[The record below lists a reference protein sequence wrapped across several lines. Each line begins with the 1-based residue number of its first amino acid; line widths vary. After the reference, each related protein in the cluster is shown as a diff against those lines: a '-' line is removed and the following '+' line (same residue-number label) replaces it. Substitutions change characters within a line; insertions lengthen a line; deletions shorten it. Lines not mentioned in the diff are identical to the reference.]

1 MDYLAFGFSD
11 GVGSRSSLS
20 LQNGDQ
26 PIERRTSRLWI
37 NKLTGR
43 VDDEPASLPA
53 RPSRLTPA
61 RSFPPVAVGLE
72 APSDGRRTTQSPP
85 RRLSTVVSDP
95 SAQSGQSLDADLR
108 NRLAACEEAL
118 DAVQTRLVSIEAQVR
133 LHGVDDELE
142 DVSDANWASATR
154 AVTDLDRQVAAL
166 RRRLPPLDGVD
177 APRDEPPPRPARAG
191 WGCCNLFG
199 RPELPRP
206 TSLDRITPFNERQAP
221 TPASD
226 LRSLDASPD
235 AAPVRGRRGFSGRF
249 EPAPNLSAQLAQFSP
264 KAPSP
269 AKSLFSRT
277 LPKTSPLSTP
287 GTSQEAHP
295 PTPPLTPPLTPPE
308 GTQTKPQVVV
318 GRWLP
323 AYGEEAPL

>member
-37 NKLTGR
+37 NNLTGR

-118 DAVQTRLVSIEAQVR
+118 DAVQTRLATIEAQV
-133 LHGVDDELE
+133 HGVDDDELE
-142 DVSDANWASATR
+142 DVSDANWARATR
-154 AVTDLDRQVAAL
+154 AVTGLDRQVAAL
-166 RRRLPPLDGVD
+166 RRRLPPLD
-177 APRDEPPPRPARAG
+177 RQDEPPPRPARAG
-191 WGCCNLFG
+191 WACCNLFG
-199 RPELPRP
+199 RRAPALPARRP
-206 TSLDRITPFNERQAP
+206 SGLDRITPFNERQAP

-249 EPAPNLSAQLAQFSP
+249 EPAPNLSEQLAQFSP

-323 AYGEEAPL
+323 PYGQEAPL

>member
-20 LQNGDQ
+20 LQNGEQ

-43 VDDEPASLPA
+43 VEEPPA
-53 RPSRLTPA
+53 RPNRLTPA
-61 RSFPPVAVGLE
+61 RSYPPVAVGLE

-118 DAVQTRLVSIEAQVR
+118 DAVQTRLASIEAQVR
-133 LHGVDDELE
+133 LAGVDDELE

-166 RRRLPPLDGVD
+166 RRRLPPLD
-177 APRDEPPPRPARAG
+177 RQDEPPPRPARAG
-191 WGCCNLFG
+191 WACC
-199 RPELPRP
+199 
-206 TSLDRITPFNERQAP
+206 
-221 TPASD
+221 
-226 LRSLDASPD
+226 
-235 AAPVRGRRGFSGRF
+235 
-249 EPAPNLSAQLAQFSP
+249 SAQCQIKVLELRPRAG
-264 KAPSP
+264 
-269 AKSLFSRT
+269 LI
-277 LPKTSPLSTP
+277 
-287 GTSQEAHP
+287 
-295 PTPPLTPPLTPPE
+295 
-308 GTQTKPQVVV
+308 
-318 GRWLP
+318 
-323 AYGEEAPL
+323 

>member
-72 APSDGRRTTQSPP
+72 DGRRTTQSPP

-118 DAVQTRLVSIEAQVR
+118 DAVQTRLATIEAQV
-133 LHGVDDELE
+133 HGVDDDELE

-166 RRRLPPLDGVD
+166 RRRLPPLD
-177 APRDEPPPRPARAG
+177 APQDEPPPRPARAG
-191 WGCCNLFG
+191 WACCNLFG
-199 RPELPRP
+199 RRAPALPAGLPRP

-226 LRSLDASPD
+226 LRCLDASPD

-249 EPAPNLSAQLAQFSP
+249 EPNLSEQLAQFSR

-269 AKSLFSRT
+269 AESLFSRT

-308 GTQTKPQVVV
+308 GTQTKPQVLV

>member
-53 RPSRLTPA
+53 RPNRLTPT
-61 RSFPPVAVGLE
+61 RSFPQVAVGLE
-72 APSDGRRTTQSPP
+72 DGRRTTQSPP

-118 DAVQTRLVSIEAQVR
+118 DAVQTRLATIEAQV
-133 LHGVDDELE
+133 HGVDDDELE

-166 RRRLPPLDGVD
+166 RRRLPPPLD
-177 APRDEPPPRPARAG
+177 RQDEPPPRPARAG
-191 WGCCNLFG
+191 WACC
-199 RPELPRP
+199 
-206 TSLDRITPFNERQAP
+206 
-221 TPASD
+221 
-226 LRSLDASPD
+226 
-235 AAPVRGRRGFSGRF
+235 
-249 EPAPNLSAQLAQFSP
+249 SAQCPNQ
-264 KAPSP
+264 KP
-269 AKSLFSRT
+269 A
-277 LPKTSPLSTP
+277 
-287 GTSQEAHP
+287 
-295 PTPPLTPPLTPPE
+295 
-308 GTQTKPQVVV
+308 
-318 GRWLP
+318 
-323 AYGEEAPL
+323 

>member
-72 APSDGRRTTQSPP
+72 DGRRTTQSPP

-118 DAVQTRLVSIEAQVR
+118 DAVQTRLATIEAQV
-133 LHGVDDELE
+133 HGVDDDELE
-142 DVSDANWASATR
+142 DVSDANWARATR

-191 WGCCNLFG
+191 WACC
-199 RPELPRP
+199 
-206 TSLDRITPFNERQAP
+206 
-221 TPASD
+221 
-226 LRSLDASPD
+226 
-235 AAPVRGRRGFSGRF
+235 
-249 EPAPNLSAQLAQFSP
+249 SAQCPNQSTRTQATSRLDLITCRQPLRPPRAR
-264 KAPSP
+264 APGASAFRARP
-269 AKSLFSRT
+269 HHAV
-277 LPKTSPLSTP
+277 
-287 GTSQEAHP
+287 Q
-295 PTPPLTPPLTPPE
+295 
-308 GTQTKPQVVV
+308 
-318 GRWLP
+318 
-323 AYGEEAPL
+323 